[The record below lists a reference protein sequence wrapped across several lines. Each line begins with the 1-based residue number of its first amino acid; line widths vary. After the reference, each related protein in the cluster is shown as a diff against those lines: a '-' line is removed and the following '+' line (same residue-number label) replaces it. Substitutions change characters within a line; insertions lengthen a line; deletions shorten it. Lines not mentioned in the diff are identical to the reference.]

1 MKFTLLAPLVVSMFL
16 AACQTSPSARLGEP
30 QFTGPAF
37 SFAAGRV
44 DLKKSAELVP
54 MDVQSKYQFPTS
66 IDTGVEK
73 WAASRLRAAG
83 GANRLEVDILH
94 SSVTEET
101 LPVEKGFMGAFKD
114 DQNRRYTARL
124 KLALNLYSP
133 DRYTARAGVAS
144 EVHRSTTLPESAS
157 LAQRQQAFND
167 LVIGLLQQMD
177 IDLSQRIPQ
186 YLQPYL
192 AGY

>member
-1 MKFTLLAPLVVSMFL
+1 MKFSLFTTLVVSMFL
-16 AACQTSPSARLGEP
+16 AACQTAPAPRLNGP
-30 QFTGPAF
+30 QFAGPAF
-37 SFAAGRV
+37 SFAVGSV

-54 MDVQSKYQFPTS
+54 MDVQSKYQFPTT

-73 WAASRLRAAG
+73 WTASRLRAAG

-94 SSVTEET
+94 SSVTEEA

-114 DQNRRYTARL
+114 EQNRRYTARL

-133 DRYTARAGVAS
+133 DRYTARAGVES

-167 LVIGLLQQMD
+167 LVTGLLQQMD

-186 YLQPYL
+186 YMQPYM
-192 AGY
+192 AY